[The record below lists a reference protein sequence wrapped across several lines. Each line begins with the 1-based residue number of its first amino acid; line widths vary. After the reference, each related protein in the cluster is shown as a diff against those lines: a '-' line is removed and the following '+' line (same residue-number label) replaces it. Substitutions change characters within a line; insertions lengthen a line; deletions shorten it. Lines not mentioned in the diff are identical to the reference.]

1 MTYLNRAGSGDPRS
15 PELRQHSGEITRRG
29 TFSVLTAF
37 ALVLALPGQA
47 IAQSQGSGT
56 DRTSGGGESGG
67 GHTGGSGGGESG
79 GGHTGGSGGGESGG
93 GHTGGSGGSGHGKT
107 PGERAKQHRQRTG
120 RVLGGGVSKGGHPG
134 TGGEPPAS
142 GGIVTPP
149 TDGSTSGPIG
159 GGAGGEHFI
168 HKGLGCWGAD
178 CKVLHAH

>member
-56 DRTSGGGESGG
+56 DRT
-67 GHTGGSGGGESG
+67 SGGGESG